1 MKVKDC
7 IIALI
12 AVVILLMVSSAS
24 FATPG
29 ASIVYNERELEGG
42 VWQYDYTFKNSS
54 DDGEYLYSVILQ
66 FDQTLSTTGAL
77 LPIGWNYTVWEGV
90 NSSAFLYAMSSNSGN
105 DIAPDKSMSGFSF
118 TVNNRI
124 GDIQFSAEFDNHS
137 GNYSAVSGTSTV
149 APPILPEPISSVLF
163 LLGGSTLAAGNWF
176 RNNKMTA

>member
-29 ASIVYNERELEGG
+29 ASIVYNESEVEAG
-42 VWQYDYTFKNSS
+42 VWQYDYEFKNSS

-66 FDQTLSTTGAL
+66 FDQTLSTTGAP
-77 LPIGWNYTVWEGV
+77 LPTGWNYTIWEGV
-90 NSSAFLYAMSSNSGN
+90 NSSAFLDAMSSSSGN
-105 DIAPDKSMSGFSF
+105 DIAPDNSMSGFSF

-124 GDIQFSAEFDNHS
+124 GDIQFSAEFNDHS
-137 GNYSAVSGTSTV
+137 GNFSTFSGTTAV
-149 APPILPEPISSVLF
+149 AAVIVPEPISSLLF
-163 LLGGSTLAAGNWF
+163 LAGGTTLAARGWL
-176 RNNKMTA
+176 RKKRVTV